1 MENIKK
7 ISLIIPMA
15 GEGSRF
21 KADGFES
28 YKPFLRL
35 AGKSMIEGVIQ
46 PFESLSE
53 LFILTTDSIL
63 KSNQK
68 YFDNLLDRVK
78 VIIIPEHKLGPAYSI
93 FLAQN
98 LLPRNRAYA
107 IAYCDVWW
115 SSKELNL
122 IKLLDYEAVIFV
134 HRGFHPHLVADNFSA
149 FCSETIQNSGTL
161 LEIREK
167 GSFTDDWMNEPV
179 SVGVFF
185 VRDSELLFSSIE
197 KMVLANDRVAG
208 EFYPSII
215 FNELIKLGIDVKLI
229 DVEAY
234 IHIGVPSQFR
244 DVQFWSEIVN
254 EDDSNAPTN
263 KQLNCMLV
271 GGSGS
276 RMKGVSEVPKH
287 ILPVKGLAML
297 DFVAKKFNCQKN
309 IVIGAPNFISTP
321 MQNMTCQVVTLQDK
335 TKSHLET
342 LIKSIEYLPNDK
354 SILFTSCDCYGEVDW
369 TVFNRLVQ
377 DLNSDCATFSFE
389 KSLLHKKNKQQHTTI
404 KIDNNLV
411 VDVDI
416 KSKNKS
422 YSSGLA
428 GFFWFRNTSVIKD
441 LLMSIHL
448 LDVQEEL
455 LVDHLVLLMSIGNNK
470 PACYQL
476 KSYIHLGTPDEYNEF
491 KYWHGRGSELISL

>member
-1 MENIKK
+1 
-7 ISLIIPMA
+7 MA

-21 KADGFES
+21 KAEGFER

-35 AGKSMIEGVIQ
+35 AGKSMIEGVIE
-46 PFESLSE
+46 PFEALSE
-53 LFILTTDSIL
+53 VFILTSDTIL
-63 KSNQK
+63 KRNQK
-68 YFDNLLDRVK
+68 SFDNLLDRVK

-93 FLAQN
+93 FLARN
-98 LLPRNRAYA
+98 SLPRNRAYA

-115 SSKELNL
+115 SPKDFNIS
-122 IKLLDYEAVIFV
+122 KLLNYDAAIFV
-134 HRGFHPHLVADNFSA
+134 HRGFHPHLIADNFSA
-149 FCSETIQNSGTL
+149 FCSEKIQNNGSL

-185 VRDSELLFSSIE
+185 IRDSELLFNSIE
-197 KMVLANDRVAG
+197 KMVVSNDRVAG

-215 FNELIKLGIDVKLI
+215 FNELIKLGVDVKLI
-229 DVEAY
+229 DVDAY

-244 DVQFWSEIVN
+244 DVQFWSDVVN
-254 EDDSNAPTN
+254 EDGSKAPTN
-263 KQLNCMLV
+263 IQINCMLV

-276 RMKGVSEVPKH
+276 RMKGVSEAPKH
-287 ILPVKGLAML
+287 LLPVEGIAML
-297 DFVAKKFNCQKN
+297 DYVAKKFNCHKN
-309 IVIGAPNFISTP
+309 MVIGGPNFISTP
-321 MQNMTCQVVTLQDK
+321 MQNMTCEVVTLQNK
-335 TKSHLET
+335 TNSHLET
-342 LIKSIEYLPNDK
+342 LIKSIEYLPNDE
-354 SILFTSCDCYGEVDW
+354 SILFTSCDCYGEIDW
-369 TVFNRLVQ
+369 TVFNKLVQ

-389 KSLLHKKNKQQHTTI
+389 KSLLHKKNKLQHTTI
-404 KIDNNLV
+404 KNNNNLV

-428 GFFWFRNTSVIKD
+428 GFFWFKNTSVIRD
-441 LLMSIHL
+441 LLKSIHL

-455 LVDHLVLLMSIGNNK
+455 LVDHLILLMTKSDNK

-491 KYWHGRGSELISL
+491 KYWHGRGSKLISLK